1 MPWFSLASPPTGQ
14 PMHLPFSPK
23 LSTQV
28 AEPLMPILCS
38 MLADADVVGLAQR
51 AVGVDADLRHDE
63 ERQALG
69 AGGRAVDARE
79 HEVDDVLGEIVVAA
93 AR

>member
-1 MPWFSLASPPTGQ
+1 
-14 PMHLPFSPK
+14 MHLPLSPK
-23 LSTQV
+23 LSTHV

-38 MLADADVVGLAQR
+38 MLATVTSFELAER
-51 AVGVDADLRHDE
+51 AVVLRADLGHDE
-63 ERQALG
+63 QRQSLG
-69 AGGRAVDARE
+69 AGGGAVDARE